1 MQTQPLNRLLGQ
13 VRKTLAAHHQDDAD
27 LLARYRE
34 TRDAGAL
41 DALVRKH
48 APLVLS
54 ACRKVLPDADADD
67 VFQATFLVLMRNA
80 KTIRRGQ
87 SVSSWLYGV
96 AHRLA
101 LQSRANEA
109 RRARLER
116 KAKANDTDS
125 PPDLSWRE
133 ACAAVH
139 EELDRLPDGY
149 RLPLLLCYLDGKS
162 RDEAAAELGWTLN
175 RVRGQLERG
184 RLRLR
189 ARLERRGIAL
199 TAGLLAAVAGNSVT
213 AGGPPARLLQSA
225 LRATAGRPSA
235 AAANLAHLAHGVPHM
250 TRSMKLVAAAGL
262 ACLALG
268 IGLWQ
273 APAIPTAEAQQPKV
287 APPPAGAPVAKEKSD
302 STPDLPSAIKVQ
314 VSGSVVDPEGKPV
327 AGAKVIYQQEPLRED
342 AQGLYPDP
350 STGTSDKDGKYQFQ
364 ATMFDKGPDGHEPMG
379 RLTAIAPGFAPAG
392 TGAGLPKSL
401 IDRTLKFAR
410 DDVPLEN
417 RFVDLEGR
425 PIAGITVRAAYVIV
439 SPDNDLEPWL
449 KDLKDGKLQ
458 GGGTTPGVPIPA
470 SQLAITTTSTS
481 DKDGRIKLTGIGRGR
496 VAFVRIDGPTIESK
510 LVWIMTHDHDTVQVP
525 QHPNSFSLFA
535 DQPVHGCKSDIVAAA
550 CIPVEGVVKD
560 LDTGKPIAGATVYN
574 ALNSPYGMGRHIVE
588 TKTDGQGRY
597 RLVGRPNRTG
607 YRVSVTPPKGEP
619 YIQTA
624 DYPPR
629 VEPGKAATLN
639 FNVKRGVF
647 ITGRV
652 TDQATGR
659 PMRAAIEYKT
669 WGDNPNLKGMHP
681 VWWIRT
687 ASAPDGTYELVGL
700 PGRGLV
706 HAKLDEHRRP
716 QYLVGAGAEKIKDR
730 ALRGQGFAT
739 VPEMTFPDVINS
751 IVELDAKADGQN
763 VANIEILTGRT
774 VKGRLEDPDGKPLSK
789 VNIQGVAG
797 IGVYLPPSPKP
808 EFTLT
813 SINPQAPKPYFFYER
828 EKNLATAVIIKGDEP
843 EGFTVKLQHAATIT
857 GRLLGD
863 NGEPLANME
872 IFGGLD
878 DKQFGLNAGWYG
890 FFVGRT
896 DKEGK
901 FKISGL
907 LPGAKLSA
915 RVRKNHEL
923 GAQIF
928 EGQGF
933 SPGEERDFGDIK
945 VKPAKE

>member
-13 VRKTLAAHHQDDAD
+13 VRKTLAAHHEDDAD

-34 TRDAGAL
+34 ARDPDAL

-48 APLVLS
+48 APLVLA

-67 VFQATFLVLMRNA
+67 VFQATFLVLMRDA
-80 KTIRRGQ
+80 RSIRLEQ
-87 SVSSWLYGV
+87 SVGSWLYGV

-101 LQSRANEA
+101 LQARSNQA
-109 RRARLER
+109 RRSRIEGKVR
-116 KAKANDTDS
+116 SKRDDV
-125 PPDLSWRE
+125 PVDLSWRE

-149 RLPLLLCYLDGKS
+149 RLPLLLCYLEGKS

-175 RVRGQLERG
+175 RIRGQLERG

-189 ARLERRGIAL
+189 TRLGRRGIAL

-213 AGGPPARLLQSA
+213 AGGPPAQLVQSA

-235 AAANLAHLAHGVPHM
+235 AARALAHGVPRM
-250 TRSMKLVAAAGL
+250 SNPIKVACIIGLV
-262 ACLALG
+262 CVG
-268 IGLWQ
+268 IGLGLGQ
-273 APAIPTAEAQQPKV
+273 VP
-287 APPPAGAPVAKEKSD
+287 PPPAGARPPANGNPGPK
-302 STPDLPSAIKVQ
+302 DLPATKEPVDLPNASKVQ
-314 VSGSVVDPEGKPV
+314 VTGRVIDPDGKPV
-327 AGAKVIYQQEPLRED
+327 AGARVIFQQEPLRD
-342 AQGLYPDP
+342 DSPSLYPEP
-350 STGTSDKDGKYQFQ
+350 STGVSDKDGKYQFQ
-364 ATMFDKGPDGHEPMG
+364 ATMYDKGPDGHEPLS
-379 RLTAIAPGFAPAG
+379 RITALVPGFAAAG

-401 IDRTLKFAR
+401 LDRTLKLAR
-410 DDVPLEN
+410 DNVPLEN

-425 PIAGITVRAAYVIV
+425 PMAGITVRAAFVIV
-439 SPDNDLEPWL
+439 TPDNDLGPWL
-449 KDLKDGKLQ
+449 KDLKEGKLR
-458 GGGTTPGVPIPA
+458 GGATTPGVPIPA
-470 SQLAITTTSTS
+470 EQLGITTTAVS

-525 QHPNSFSLFA
+525 QHPNAFSLFA
-535 DQPVHGCKSDIVAAA
+535 DQPVHGCKSEIVAAA
-550 CIPVEGVVKD
+550 CTPVEGVVND

-574 ALNSPYGMGRHIVE
+574 AIDAPYGMGRHIVE
-588 TKTDGQGRY
+588 TRTDGQGRY
-597 RLVGRPNRTG
+597 RLTGRPNRTG
-607 YRVSVTPPKGEP
+607 YRVTVTPPKGEP
-619 YIQTA
+619 YTLTA

-629 VEPGKAATLN
+629 VEPGKTATLN

-647 ITGRV
+647 ISGKV

-687 ASAPDGTYELVGL
+687 TSAPDGTYQLVGL

-716 QYLVGAGAEKIKDR
+716 QFVVGAGADDIKGYKRD
-730 ALRGQGFAT
+730 GQSFGT
-739 VPEMTFPDVINS
+739 VPERTFPDLINT
-751 IVELDAKADGQN
+751 IVEVDAKAEGQN
-763 VANIEILTGRT
+763 VANIEIISGRT
-774 VKGRLEDPDGKPLSK
+774 VKGRLEDPDGKPVS
-789 VNIQGVAG
+789 GVSISGIAG
-797 IGVYLPPSPKP
+797 IGVYLPAQPKP
-808 EFTLT
+808 EFTLS
-813 SINPQAPKPYFFYER
+813 SIDPRSPKPYFFTQR

-843 EGFTVKLQHAATIT
+843 EGFTVNLEHAATIA

-863 NGEPLANME
+863 DGEPLADVE
-872 IFGGLD
+872 IFGGIDNNQL
-878 DKQFGLNAGWYG
+878 GLKAGWYG

-901 FKISGL
+901 FKTSGL

-915 RVRKNHEL
+915 RVRQNHQF

-933 SPGEERDFGDIK
+933 SAGEVRDFGDIK
-945 VKPAKE
+945 VKPVKE